1 MRQSVLRF
9 GSAALIALG
18 IALAGSISANAESI
32 MKECGSEWQAAKA
45 AGTTNGQTWQEFLK
59 SCRTQHA
66 SATQAPASPMPAPT
80 QTGSLLPWQQT
91 TGSAPTAAPAS
102 NQGVMS
108 ACGEQ
113 WKQAKA
119 AGTTGGA
126 SWPQFL
132 KQCRAQMLGSSSASI
147 APVPA
152 PTVAPAPAQAPA
164 PAPTQSGSL
173 FPWQQPS
180 APAPAPANYSAPPP
194 AAGGASAQ
202 QVQYRC
208 PGATVVWVNEHSH
221 IYHFP
226 GTHDYGNTKH
236 GEYMCEADATAAGN
250 RAAKNE
256 KHP

>member
-1 MRQSVLRF
+1 
-9 GSAALIALG
+9 
-18 IALAGSISANAESI
+18 
-32 MKECGSEWQAAKA
+32 MKECGADWQAAKA

-59 SCRTQHA
+59 GCRAQHQGGA
-66 SATQAPASPMPAPT
+66 AQAPSPAPQQ
-80 QTGSLLPWQQT
+80 QTGTLFPWQQPT
-91 TGSAPTAAPAS
+91 SAPAPTAAPAS
-102 NQGVMS
+102 NQSVMA
-108 ACGEQ
+108 ACGQQ
-113 WKQAKA
+113 WQQAKA

-126 SWPQFL
+126 TWPQFL
-132 KQCRAQMLGSSSASI
+132 KQCRAQMSGSTSASI
-147 APVPA
+147 AP
-152 PTVAPAPAQAPA
+152 APAPSAAPA
-164 PAPTQSGSL
+164 PAPM
-173 FPWQQPS
+173 PWQQPA

-226 GTHDYGNTKH
+226 GTHDYGNTKR